1 MAEVTTRTAGKLRR
15 LAAKA
20 DSGLRVGLILS
31 GKLISQ
37 RATRKA
43 PRATGRLKRSIHEG
57 KPYNTGRTAMA
68 IDVGTDVE
76 YAAAQEFGSG
86 IHAERGP
93 KEPIRIYPVKKQA
106 LAFEWPD
113 APAGLTPSKT
123 GKYVFASVSHP
134 GVKAQPYLRP
144 ALNESVGDIRKLI
157 LKSVAGALRRP

>member
-1 MAEVTTRTAGKLRR
+1 MIIMEKVTTRTAGKLRR

-31 GKLISQ
+31 GKLVSQ

-43 PRATGRLKRSIHEG
+43 PRDTGRLKRSIHEG

-68 IDVGTDVE
+68 IDVGTNVE
-76 YAAAQEFGSG
+76 YARIQEFGDPNELV
-86 IHAERGP
+86 IKP
-93 KEPIRIYPVKKQA
+93 KTKKA
-106 LAFEWPD
+106 LSFSWPG
-113 APAGLTPSKT
+113 APFPPPKRKEGSPYE
-123 GKYVFASVSHP
+123 GKYVFAHVTRP
-134 GVKAQPYLRP
+134 PVKAQPYLRP